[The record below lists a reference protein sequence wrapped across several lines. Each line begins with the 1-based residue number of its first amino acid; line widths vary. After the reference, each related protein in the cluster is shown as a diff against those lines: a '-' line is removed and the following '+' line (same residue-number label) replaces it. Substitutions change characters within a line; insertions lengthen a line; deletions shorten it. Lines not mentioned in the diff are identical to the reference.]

1 MNNEELNKYIKH
13 YLEKDKS
20 KSAIMLTGTWGIGK
34 SYYIQ
39 NELIPFLQDKCN
51 HKCVAVSLYGLKS
64 LSDIS
69 KSIYLELR
77 TKPLKSK
84 SEIATTGRLIAKTLA
99 KGVISY
105 FGVDLTSTEEEMQTL
120 YESIDLSKTLIIL
133 EDVER
138 SQIDI
143 LDLLGYVNSL
153 VEQDGV
159 KILLIANENE
169 IIQYKPITTPDE
181 EATQTNA
188 LYKINN
194 HNREYTEKAQKYLL
208 FKEKTI
214 SDTIQFEGNIEQ
226 AILQIVSSF
235 NNSTLNL
242 FANLTSAQDIY
253 WIMATC
259 NQYNLRS
266 FIFACQKSVDIF
278 DQIID
283 DYDENFLKC
292 IFFGIIYFSLR
303 FKAESTIQWDGSE
316 NYSIELGD
324 ETFPL
329 FKFCFEYLQRQKFN
343 VTEIPAAADAY
354 RKKQIYDKKDTN
366 DPQLQILFN
375 YHLHTQKQVEQAVQ
389 AISTRLKDPSDI
401 SLYNYGKIA
410 MYLIIIGH
418 LLNIDISQEKQSL
431 IRNLEGQG
439 EEINVEELFSST
451 LSGMYEPFREEFEEL
466 RNQMIDALKK
476 DAQIIPGFNYLP
488 EQAGVFYNYLAKHRS
503 DILAKQQFTKSLDI
517 PKLTQMFAEC
527 MPEQKQLIRIAF
539 TEMYRVANVKELLAN
554 DIASIIQLKNYIE
567 TDEKKQTD
575 KIQQLQYTLFLND
588 LDYILIRL
596 T

>member
-13 YLEKDKS
+13 YLEKDQS

-99 KGVISY
+99 KGLISY

-143 LDLLGYVNSL
+143 LDLLGYVNNL

-159 KILLIANENE
+159 KVLLVANENE
-169 IIQYKPITTPDE
+169 IVQYEPIAISDE
-181 EATQTNA
+181 KATQADT
-188 LYKINN
+188 LYRINS
-194 HNREYTEKAQKYLL
+194 NRKYTEKAQKYLL

-214 SDTIQFEGNIEQ
+214 SDTIQFEGNTEQ
-226 AILQIVSSF
+226 AILQIISTF
-235 NNSTLNL
+235 KNDTLNR
-242 FANLTSAQDIY
+242 FANSTSAQEIY
-253 WIMATC
+253 WIMFTC

-278 DQIID
+278 DKIED
-283 DYDENFLKC
+283 DYEGNFLKC

-303 FKAESTIQWDGSE
+303 FKAENTVQWDRSE

-324 ETFPL
+324 KTYPL
-329 FKFCFEYLQRQKFN
+329 FKFCFDYIQQQKFDIAE
-343 VTEIPAAADAY
+343 VPAAADAF
-354 RKKQIYDKKDTN
+354 KQKQILDKKDAY
-366 DPQLQILFN
+366 DPQLQILFK
-375 YHLHTQKQVEQAVQ
+375 YYIHTQKEVEQAVKK
-389 AISTRLKDPSDI
+389 ISTRLQDPEDI
-401 SLYNYGKIA
+401 SIYNYDQIA
-410 MYLIIIGH
+410 MCLIIVEH
-418 LLNIDISQEKQSL
+418 VLNLDIEKEKCSL
-431 IRNLEGQG
+431 VNNLKNWGKTLK
-439 EEINVEELFSST
+439 VEELFRSSFRKDC
-451 LSGMYEPFREEFEEL
+451 EPYKKEFEEL
-466 RNQMIDALKK
+466 KDEMIDVLKK
-476 DAQIIPGFNYLP
+476 DTQFIPNFVYLP
-488 EQAGVFYNYLAKHRS
+488 AQTDIFCEYITKHSS
-503 DILAKQQFTKSLDI
+503 DILITRQFAKILNI
-517 PKLTQMFAEC
+517 PKLTQMFAAC
-527 MPEQKQLIRIAF
+527 TPAQKQNIRMAF
-539 TEMYRVANVKELLAN
+539 MEMYRFGNVKEFLAN
-554 DIASIIQLKNYIE
+554 DAPAIEQLKNYIE
-567 TDEKKQTD
+567 IDMENQTD
-575 KIQQLQYTLFLND
+575 KIQRLQYEWFAED
-588 LDYILIRL
+588 LDTILKRL
-596 T
+596 M